1 MGQQLSHVIEKRVTP
16 CVCVCVCTVQQFVK
30 APPSKSLILKPLSL
44 LLLLCARCSFF
55 IPPSSINHFYSSS
68 SLTSTFSSLCLSTL
82 PPILPLPSLH
92 SSPLCPFLCA
102 LSPLFFCSPVYLSS
116 FSQSLHF
123 SISLHSV
130 LTPLPCFAL
139 LPLTSVFLLSCL
151 LLYKSSSSSSVPLA
165 LPALPAAVI
174 R

>member
-68 SLTSTFSSLCLSTL
+68 SLTSTFSSLCLLSLQFFLFHHFT
-82 PPILPLPSLH
+82 PPLSAR
-92 SSPLCPFLCA
+92 SSA
-102 LSPLFFCSPVYLSS
+102 LSPPSFSVPPVYLSS